1 MSAPNT
7 RFALAMTLP
16 SLLLT
21 GFGAPAVAQEAS
33 IFVENRSDAVL
44 VYRAASGFQG
54 SVPRPLPE
62 QIAPGETGRGE
73 VRAGFPATQGGGFR
87 YGRGSVECDFGFLRM
102 RDGSSGP
109 WGYPQTRAR
118 ATGPGLTC
126 RAEVVAFATGGD
138 FGIRFIVE

>member
-1 MSAPNT
+1 MI
-7 RFALAMTLP
+7 
-16 SLLLT
+16 LLT
-21 GFGAPAVAQEAS
+21 GFGAPALAQEAS
-33 IFVENRSDAVL
+33 IFVENRSDAML

-62 QIAPGETGRGE
+62 QIAPGETGLGE

-87 YGRGSVECDFGFLRM
+87 YGRGAAECDFGFLRM
-102 RDGSSGP
+102 REGSRGP

-126 RAEVVAFATGGD
+126 RAEVLEFATGGD
-138 FGIRFIVE
+138 FSIRFIVE